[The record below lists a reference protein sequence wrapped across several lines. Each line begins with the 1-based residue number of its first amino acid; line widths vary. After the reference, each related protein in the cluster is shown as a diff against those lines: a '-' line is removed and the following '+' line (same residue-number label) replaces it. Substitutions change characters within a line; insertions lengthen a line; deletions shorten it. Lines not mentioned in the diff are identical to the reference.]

1 MHSCEPLGFISSL
14 NELLPIAWIKELQ
27 SLVCISIFLL
37 YNFIKMNCILLVS
50 LEYSGSILPKSRK
63 ILDLDLRVSGIQ
75 EFKKIT
81 PFLLV
86 PTVGP
91 PVTNQSTILQN
102 GFSWPHLMLHWLL
115 QIHKT
120 CWTNKW
126 NAIWDNQAFYI
137 IKSFAGGYFYK
148 HPQDKH

>member
-1 MHSCEPLGFISSL
+1 MHSCEPLGFVSSL

-27 SLVCISIFLL
+27 SFVCISIFLL

-81 PFLLV
+81 PSCWSPQWAHQWLTKAQFFKVIFLDPILC
-86 PTVGP
+86 
-91 PVTNQSTILQN
+91 ST
-102 GFSWPHLMLHWLL
+102 GCS
-115 QIHKT
+115 IHKT

-126 NAIWDNQAFYI
+126 YAIWANQTFYI